1 MNYVFSFIYLFIYLF
16 IYFQTEIGKRNRV
29 YCRNYVA
36 IWTLSAGFTNVNN
49 ITNLFS
55 YNPFYI
61 ERSYALTV
69 ALNSPGA
76 MVPLHL
82 ICLYCLQP
90 FFFEHLF
97 KLFSITFEVII
108 LSTHVGHLFLC
119 VCHAMDF
126 LTNIDSKYF

>member
-97 KLFSITFEVII
+97 NLYYQDI
-108 LSTHVGHLFLC
+108 LCNTLLPAKVRWHCALQLIRWRWRNWRSGL
-119 VCHAMDF
+119 
-126 LTNIDSKYF
+126 